1 MKNILKFF
9 HGEHFTKTDLL
20 FTYLGASLS
29 LILILVFVYPIE
41 VSIIK
46 HIVLSF
52 IILDFSG
59 GAIANLTNS
68 TSVFYASRPN
78 LQKIFILAHIVQP
91 IFLAWIFQQE
101 LITIAL
107 TTIYT
112 LISSIII
119 SSLFDFNK
127 QRALAMMLLLLGII
141 SLLLIF
147 KIETYLLTICLILY
161 MIKLIFSF
169 PINWGIIT
177 TR

>member
-1 MKNILKFF
+1 MKNILKFL
-9 HGEHFTKTDLL
+9 HGEHFTITDLL
-20 FTYLGASLS
+20 FTYFAASLS
-29 LILILVFVYPIE
+29 LILILVFVKPIE

-46 HIVLSF
+46 NIVLSF

-78 LQKIFILAHIVQP
+78 LQKLFILAHIVQP
-91 IFLAWIFQQE
+91 IFLAWIFQKE
-101 LITIAL
+101 LIAIAL

-112 LISSIII
+112 LLCSIVI
-119 SSLFDFNK
+119 SSLSDFNK
-127 QRALAMMLLLLGII
+127 QRALAMLLLLLGII

-147 KIETYLLTICLILY
+147 KITTLTLTICLIFY

-169 PINWGIIT
+169 PINWGSTVI
-177 TR
+177 R